1 MVHSVK
7 ASYSG
12 EGYNDQW
19 DEYDPYPLTPQRSNS
34 SSNYKSAAKPA
45 GLNGKNGNP
54 FDRNEY
60 HSPPEE
66 TASFTMALNTKMR
79 AQNHDSVGRHLLY
92 ETALLET
99 NSYEI
104 LTLEDVEELK
114 KESTRLQSG
123 IDGAKRKLALESKVK
138 AAATNLQRLY
148 SSDQSRADSPQHP
161 DSPKRARKSLLSGRQ
176 RSGSTAS
183 TEGKT
188 LSQTESEL
196 AESTRKV
203 DELNETIKSLLDR
216 RQVVERK
223 LLRHTAA
230 VLAEQQNANT
240 DGGANGSREDDTDDA
255 STYSPDEFDGIRDI
269 LLSKSSSS
277 GGKLQ
282 KRGNLQGEHEQQL
295 QSMQTRLEHLNE
307 QLRSVI
313 SEASQTRGVSPAPEP
328 HYTPVDDN
336 DPAAKLSSDFDRF
349 ENNLR
354 ALQQEQYDAKKHYA
368 HIQETSYQTR
378 NAVEEQLEELNAQLY
393 NTLTLSPAAQ
403 SITDLQEPPKA
414 TGHGYQ
420 PQLAYLEE
428 SFLNIE
434 QLLRRHTDELQS
446 ARGNGEDEEKT
457 EAQSKKLDEYEA
469 TIGGLWEIMQNEQS
483 LLRTPPIDEGRFSGA
498 EPVPRSPLTDSFSLP
513 AFSSRVQHLFNRAT
527 AAHEQQD
534 ILRRQI
540 QQQRELNGR
549 SDAEK
554 DRQVEELTT
563 KHEQLVASG
572 EQMQDEL
579 AKSMAQHKQAET
591 EVNQLKAE
599 LLNVENEFTELR
611 RTAELKH
618 QEREEM
624 ARQLQAQQEHTGHLQ
639 QEIQELE
646 AQAANIES
654 NSSQHAEL
662 TAQLT
667 AANAAREQAE
677 QKHAA
682 AMKEMEQVE
691 TEVVRLSTELTM
703 AKAELD
709 GAYGSRAER
718 AKEAQGSEI
727 QVLIERNAEIT
738 SELAALRAERSDNS
752 RVQALE
758 QELQAMTADFQELT
772 REALQQEHERGQL
785 DSLIDGLRDRCEAL
799 EGQLSD
805 ERVRWIGVKSPNTPM
820 NGERGSTIMPAREPT
835 SMQVMRSEFKKMMRE
850 TRAEGV
856 RLLRVCCSVC
866 LIDTFLRLLLTLI
879 SFSDRARRKTQ
890 TRSRNPPAQK
900 QQQQ

>member
-34 SSNYKSAAKPA
+34 SSNYKAAAKPA

-148 SSDQSRADSPQHP
+148 SGDQNRADSPQHP

-354 ALQQEQYDAKKHYA
+354 ALQQEQQDAKKHYA
-368 HIQETSYQTR
+368 HVQETSYQTR

-414 TGHGYQ
+414 NGHGYQ

-483 LLRTPPIDEGRFSGA
+483 LLRTPPIDEGRFSGT

-646 AQAANIES
+646 AQAASIES
-654 NSSQHAEL
+654 HSSQHAEL

-856 RLLRVCCSVC
+856 RLLRVCC
-866 LIDTFLRLLLTLI
+866 FH
-879 SFSDRARRKTQ
+879 F
-890 TRSRNPPAQK
+890 N
-900 QQQQ
+900 